1 MDIKDKIVVVTG
13 AASGIGAGLAR
24 RFAVEGAKAVICSDI
39 NAAGAEAI
47 AAEIGGVAIPGD
59 IGTEAG
65 VKSLIDRTEA
75 EVGPIDLFC
84 NNAGILTI
92 GGPEV
97 PDDDWDQIIDINV
110 KSHIWSARHLV
121 PRMIERGGGYFLN
134 TASAAG
140 LLSQVGSMPYAVTKH
155 AAVAV
160 GEWIAFTYADQGIRV
175 TMLCPQA
182 VRSKMTEGHEDGVA
196 SMDGML
202 EPEDAA
208 EACVRAIE
216 AETFLALPH
225 PNVADYMKVK
235 TDNYDRW
242 IGGMKK
248 LNRLYGGSV
257 DGK

>member
-24 RFAVEGAKAVICSDI
+24 RFAAEGAKAVVCADI
-39 NAAGAEAI
+39 DEAGAK
-47 AAEIGGVAIPGD
+47 AAAEEIGGVAIAAD

-65 VKSLIDRTEA
+65 VKALIDAVEQD
-75 EVGPIDLFC
+75 VGPIDLMC
-84 NNAGILTI
+84 NNAGIMVL
-92 GGPEV
+92 GGPEA
-97 PDDDWDQIIDINV
+97 PDEDWDRIIDINV

-121 PRMIERGGGYFLN
+121 PKMIERGGGYFLN

-140 LLSQVGSMPYAVTKH
+140 LLAQVGSMPYSVTKH
-155 AAVAV
+155 AALAV
-160 GEWIAFTYADQGIRV
+160 SEWIAFTYGDKGIKV
-175 TMLCPQA
+175 SALCPQA
-182 VRSKMTEGHEDGVA
+182 VRSKMTAGHEEGVA

-216 AETFLALPH
+216 TETFLVLPH
-225 PNVADYMKVK
+225 PEVLGYFQNKAN
-235 TDNYDRW
+235 NYDRW

-248 LNRLYGGSV
+248 LNRIYGG
-257 DGK
+257 